1 MNQRSVSTSVGNKR
15 TFRFASYALVFLMM
29 ACVLMTL
36 GALMQNV
43 LPRWH
48 AGIVAGVLL
57 FIVIDRLYTYRQLKS
72 LTALSSEWVTAHAA
86 QWIVIALLI
95 RFLLAYVNGLDS
107 FVRDLSSF
115 ARGDIVKFFSP
126 EFIITF
132 LLALLVWALTAQF
145 LALLDEIGLD
155 VEVALH
161 DDPGPIQM
169 DVVPAHQRLVNL
181 ILSLGIGLVI
191 LTALTRL
198 DFRATFSEP
207 VGIPTLEWNRFSGA
221 EAGALL
227 YFVFGLGLLSLS
239 RLMSLQTHW
248 NRLRIPVTSDHLTR
262 QWGMYSLL
270 FLFLLAV
277 VVSLLPAGDSFGFF
291 SVLGTLFGFL
301 IGVFVF
307 LSQLI
312 ITIIIVLFSLPFLLL
327 GKAPPFMSGSA
338 PPPFPTLPSEPA
350 MPPDNSALL
359 ALLRSI
365 LLWGSLLAIIVFAFI
380 HFVRQHDSILAGLRR
395 SRLTNW
401 LILAWQ
407 WLYRNAEKTRANLSR
422 AIVDGWQS
430 IVARLEGNRI
440 LTRPGFLSVRSLDPR
455 RRIYFFYLAMIRRGG
470 DRGVARKPS
479 QTPAEY
485 AVQLEKV
492 VPVVGEDIDSLTQA
506 FVEARY
512 SRQEVDSEKAD
523 LVKTI
528 WDRIRHALQNK
539 SKSD

>member
-15 TFRFASYALVFLMM
+15 AFRFISYALVFLLM

-36 GALMQNV
+36 GALIQNV
-43 LPRWH
+43 LSSWH
-48 AGIVAGVLL
+48 AGIITAVLL
-57 FIVIDRLYTYRQLKS
+57 FIVIDRLYTYGQLKS
-72 LTALSSEWVTAHAA
+72 LTPLSSEWVTAHAA
-86 QWIVIALLI
+86 QWIIIALFI

-107 FVRDLSSF
+107 FLRDLSGF
-115 ARGDIVKFFSP
+115 GRGDVVKFFSP
-126 EFIITF
+126 EFIITL

-161 DDPGPIQM
+161 DDPGPIQL
-169 DVVPAHQRLVNL
+169 DVIPAHQRLVNL
-181 ILSLGIGLVI
+181 ILSVGIGLVI

-198 DFRATFSEP
+198 NFRATFSEP

-227 YFVFGLGLLSLS
+227 YFVFGLALLSLS

-248 NRLRIPVTSDHLTR
+248 NRLRIPITSHNLTR
-262 QWGMYSLL
+262 RWGIYSLL
-270 FLFLLAV
+270 LLFLLAA

-301 IGVFVF
+301 IGIFVF

-312 ITIIIVLFSLPFLLL
+312 VTILIVLFSLPFLLL
-327 GKAPPFMSGSA
+327 GKTVPFRGGSA
-338 PPPFPTLPSEPA
+338 PPLFPTLPTEPVV
-350 MPPDNSALL
+350 PPDSSALL

-365 LLWGSLLAIIVFAFI
+365 FLWGSLLAIIVFAFI

-395 SRLTNW
+395 SRITNW

-407 WLYRNAEKTRANLSR
+407 WLYRNAENTRENLSR
-422 AIVDGWQS
+422 AILDGWQS
-430 IVARLEGNRI
+430 IVARLDANRI

-455 RRIYFFYLAMIRRGG
+455 RRIYFFYLAMVRRGG
-470 DRGVARKPS
+470 DQGVPRQPS
-479 QTPAEY
+479 HTPAEY
-485 AVQLEKV
+485 AVQLEKA
-492 VPVVGEDIDSLTQA
+492 VPEAGDDIDTLTQA

-512 SRQEVDSEKAD
+512 SRQEIDSGTAD
-523 LVKTI
+523 LVKAT
-528 WDRIRHALQNK
+528 WDRIRHALQKK
-539 SKSD
+539 STSD

>member
-1 MNQRSVSTSVGNKR
+1 MNQRSVSTSIGNKR
-15 TFRFASYALVFLMM
+15 AFRFVSYALVFLLM

-36 GALMQNV
+36 GALIQNV
-43 LPRWH
+43 LPGWH
-48 AGIVAGVLL
+48 AGIVSGVLL
-57 FIVIDRLYTYRQLKS
+57 FIVIDQLYTYRQLKS
-72 LTALSSEWVTAHAA
+72 LTPLSSEWVTAHAA
-86 QWIVIALLI
+86 QWIVIALFI
-95 RFLLAYVNGLDS
+95 RFLLAYVNGLDL
-107 FVRDLSSF
+107 FLRDLSGF
-115 ARGDIVKFFSP
+115 GRGEVVKFFSP

-132 LLALLVWALTAQF
+132 LLALLVWGLTAQF
-145 LALLDEIGLD
+145 LALLDEVGLD

-169 DVVPAHQRLVNL
+169 DLIPAHQRLVNL

-198 DFRATFSEP
+198 DFRATFSTP
-207 VGIPTLEWNRFSGA
+207 VGIPTLEWNHFSGA

-227 YFVFGLGLLSLS
+227 YFVFGLALLSLS

-248 NRLRIPVTSDHLTR
+248 GRLRIPVTSDNLTR
-262 QWGMYSLL
+262 RWGMYSLL
-270 FLFLLAV
+270 LLFLLAV
-277 VVSLLPAGDSFGFF
+277 FVSLLPAGDSFGFF

-307 LSQLI
+307 LSQVI
-312 ITIIIVLFSLPFLLL
+312 ITIVILLFSLLSLIL
-327 GKAPPFMSGSA
+327 GKTPPFRGGS
-338 PPPFPTLPSEPA
+338 PPPLFPTLPTEPV
-350 MPPDNSALL
+350 MPPDSSALL

-380 HFVRQHDSILAGLRR
+380 HFLRQHDSLLAGLRR
-395 SRLTNW
+395 SRITNW

-407 WLYRNAEKTRANLSR
+407 WLYRNAEKTRADISR
-422 AIVDGWQS
+422 AILNGWQS
-430 IVARLEGNRI
+430 IVAQLDGKRI

-455 RRIYFFYLAMIRRGG
+455 RRIYFFYLAMIRRGS

-485 AVQLEKV
+485 AIQLEKA
-492 VPVVGEDIDSLTQA
+492 VPEAGEDIGSLTQA
-506 FVEARY
+506 FIEARY
-512 SRQEVDSEKAD
+512 SCQEVDSGKAD
-523 LVKTI
+523 LLRAT
-528 WDRIRHALQNK
+528 WDRIRRALQSK